1 MTDQF
6 ISSKLL
12 RSGTFGVGPYL
23 IPKVIISSRDN
34 DLSLKSIRN
43 KYLLEALGNPN
54 VEVFKEF
61 MKSEFPE
68 AEYILELPIPMK
80 DFFLN
85 YRCLDIF
92 FPYLGVAVELDSHFH
107 DDSENNDIRSDQY
120 MYQTYGIQVIRVR
133 LASKETVEK
142 DLKSLRKIL
151 KITKPLS
158 SPWPLDFSDILA
170 RDFRRRHPEEIKEI
184 EALEKQYSGGL
195 YNGNLVLSRDQ
206 EKILKPILKTLELSY
221 TIWG

>member
-68 AEYILELPIPMK
+68 AEYILELPVPMK

-151 KITKPLS
+151 KITKPLP